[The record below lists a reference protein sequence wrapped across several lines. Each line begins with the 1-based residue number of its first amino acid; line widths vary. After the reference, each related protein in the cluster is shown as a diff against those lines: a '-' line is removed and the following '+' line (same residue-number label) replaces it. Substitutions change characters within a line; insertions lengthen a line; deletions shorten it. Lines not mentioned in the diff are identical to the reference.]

1 MEAEDVRSSFLATTV
16 HRQRG
21 RVLLERNLQG
31 GVLQQGPPHTTERH
45 GGTIPPD
52 RHCPETPFES
62 GPVRHFP

>member
-31 GVLQQGPPHTTERH
+31 GVLQQGPPTRRSDTGDDSPRP
-45 GGTIPPD
+45 TLP
-52 RHCPETPFES
+52 RNAF
-62 GPVRHFP
+62 